1 MALIWSKKSSGLPIE
16 IHSAVYP
23 GSGNKFVGK
32 ITRMVLDMDIYKNEP
47 KIISTN
53 YIDNKDNWH
62 GKWDD
67 GVECMITNMYI
78 WLYVSAYI
86 GTTVGITIQGAW
98 TYYRARIIQYFQ
110 QLAVITPYANIHV
123 SFTASNTSGSSNNKR
138 NFELSFERRSEQMPV
153 LAREILPHPHS
164 LNHITLSMYKWWLQY
179 ASGVLWWCMMCS
191 IIYIIV
197 LWCVVLCI

>member
-67 GVECMITNMYI
+67 GVECMITHMFI
-78 WLYVSAYI
+78 
-86 GTTVGITIQGAW
+86 
-98 TYYRARIIQYFQ
+98 
-110 QLAVITPYANIHV
+110 
-123 SFTASNTSGSSNNKR
+123 
-138 NFELSFERRSEQMPV
+138 
-153 LAREILPHPHS
+153 
-164 LNHITLSMYKWWLQY
+164 
-179 ASGVLWWCMMCS
+179 
-191 IIYIIV
+191 
-197 LWCVVLCI
+197 